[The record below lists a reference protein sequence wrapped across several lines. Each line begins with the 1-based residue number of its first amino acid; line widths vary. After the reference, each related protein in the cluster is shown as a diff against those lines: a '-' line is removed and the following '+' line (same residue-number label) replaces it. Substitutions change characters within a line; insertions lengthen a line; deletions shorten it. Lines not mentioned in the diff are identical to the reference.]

1 MHIGA
6 FVLNIRGQLLMNNNY
21 TIILFTSE
29 VMSSKRVSILL
40 ATVALLVSL
49 QCCHHV
55 CVCETEPGGGG
66 RADVSAAGGQQMED
80 DDDLL
85 VEVEVEEDEE
95 LDIFEPTHEWKTV
108 EDGQVIPPGLHVRM
122 NMETGKREAKLMSE
136 ETEQPTV
143 PRDTAQD
150 SEEKKESKDTTAAQQ
165 DAGPAKK
172 TNKQPDKREPEK
184 RAESKDSSLKGSSF
198 QFPGDQRRAHYY
210 GHSDRRGIIN
220 KKRRA
225 FSQSEVA
232 EMLKR
237 MEEDTVDLSK
247 LPGLTQTHIIPED
260 LKLDERVKRELNK
273 PKASHREVDS
283 PMQGPLHRE
292 LAKMMEHSRTL
303 ARATATIPE
312 LLHALE
318 ELEYHVHHID
328 NAKELNSIGGLVLV
342 VRLLNH
348 SHPDIRSNAAHVV
361 GAATQRW
368 GASPCLA

>member
-1 MHIGA
+1 M
-6 FVLNIRGQLLMNNNY
+6 
-21 TIILFTSE
+21 T
-29 VMSSKRVSILL
+29 SKRVSILL
-40 ATVALLVSL
+40 ATVAVLVSL

-66 RADVSAAGGQQMED
+66 GESATGWQQMED

-85 VEVEVEEDEE
+85 VEVEIEEDEE

-108 EDGQVIPPGLHVRM
+108 KDGQVIPPGLHVRM
-122 NMETGKREAKLMSE
+122 NVETGSREAKLMPE

-143 PRDTAQD
+143 PSGTAQD
-150 SEEKKESKDTTAAQQ
+150 NEENKESKDTTAAQQ
-165 DAGPAKK
+165 DAEKPAH
-172 TNKQPDKREPEK
+172 KQPDEREPGK
-184 RAESKDSSLKGSSF
+184 RAGNKDSSQQAPSF

-220 KKRRA
+220 KRRRA

-232 EMLKR
+232 EMFKR

-247 LPGLTQTHIIPED
+247 LPGITQTHIIPENV
-260 LKLDERVKRELNK
+260 KLDERIKRDLSK
-273 PKASHREVDS
+273 PKASHHDVES
-283 PMQGPLHRE
+283 PVQGSLHRE

-348 SHPDIRSNAAHVV
+348 SHPEIRSNAAHVV

-368 GASPCLA
+368 GAPPCLA